1 MEHFP
6 TVPPLAPRAMPIQ
19 DLSARGQARR
29 FKKNPPGTLA
39 ARLITFGGAV
49 LLTVFATWQMYLVV
63 SANQVSL
70 SEALFVALFSVSFGW
85 IALSA
90 CAALAGTVIGS
101 FVKVVLKHWS
111 SFSGASVDAPTG
123 AVLSNKMADKVA
135 LVMPIHN
142 ESPAE
147 YCAALHTMAND
158 LADSGHA
165 EQFEIFILSDTTEIT
180 EWLSETA
187 AVAQLREQLKSLVP
201 VWYRRRRFNTARKA
215 GNIREFVECWGARY
229 ESMIVLDADS
239 LMRGD
244 TILALVRSMQSDP
257 SLGIVQSVPTL
268 VSGHTLFARLQQF
281 ASSVYG
287 PIVANGVSF
296 WQGRDGNYWGHN
308 AIIRLQAFA
317 EASGLPELPGRRP
330 LGGEIMSHD
339 FVEAALVRKAGWGVI
354 MLPALSGSWENS
366 PPSLLDLAIR
376 DRRWAQGNI
385 QHLAV
390 VGSRD
395 LAWPNRVHF
404 LTGVMSYAS
413 SALWLALIAAG
424 LLLSVQSALIKP
436 EYFKSYPS
444 LFPDWPTFDSERML
458 SVFMFSMLA
467 LFVPKIL
474 GALRVLFSKARR
486 KSHGGTVRFILSLL
500 LEVVLSALLAPV
512 LMLMQVRQLWQ
523 IVRGQD
529 SGWALQSRTSNTLP
543 WRVVWQ
549 RHWAHV
555 ATGIFLTIGLWFML
569 PSVLPWMM
577 PVIVGLL
584 GAVVLSRWSAD
595 VRIGRRLARARL
607 LLTPEEQQVPLQLQL
622 RDDLLADYRQVKDE
636 MSVRELLEEPSLADR
651 HFSML
656 DSRSPE
662 RVRGQPDSKYL
673 TLVAKLSDAESIDEL
688 LQWLD
693 KEETLVLLSDPALFK
708 QASCLTNDVAE
719 MTSAFDQS
727 QVNLKAIVV

>member
-1 MEHFP
+1 M
-6 TVPPLAPRAMPIQ
+6 TSLSAVPPLAPRDMPIQ

-29 FKKNPPGTLA
+29 FEKNPPGTFI

-49 LLTVFATWQMYLVV
+49 CLTVYATWQMYLVV
-63 SANQVSL
+63 SASKVSL
-70 SEALFVALFSVSFGW
+70 SEALFVMLFSISFGW

-90 CAALAGTVIGS
+90 CAALAGALVGTC
-101 FVKVVLKHWS
+101 LKILAKTFWRQPA
-111 SFSGASVDAPTG
+111 ASTAANDA
-123 AVLSNKMADKVA
+123 LSTTAESNKVA

-158 LADSGHA
+158 LVDSGYA
-165 EQFEIFILSDTTEIT
+165 SQFEIFILSDTTEVSA
-180 EWLSETA
+180 WLAETA
-187 AVAQLREQLKSLVP
+187 AVAQLREQLESLVP

-244 TILALVRSMQSDP
+244 TILALVQSMRSDP

-268 VSGHTLFARLQQF
+268 VSGQSLFARLQQF

-287 PIVANGVSF
+287 PIVANGVSL

-339 FVEAALVRKAGWGVI
+339 FVEAALVRKAGWGVT

-366 PPSLLDLAIR
+366 PPSLLDLAVR

-404 LTGVMSYAS
+404 LIGVMSYAS

-436 EYFKSYPS
+436 EYFTSYPS
-444 LFPDWPTFDSERML
+444 LFPDWPTFDSVRML
-458 SVFMFSMLA
+458 WVFVFSMLA

-474 GALRVLFSKARR
+474 GALRVLSSTARR
-486 KSHGGTVRFILSLL
+486 KSHGGAFKFIASLL
-500 LEVVLSALLAPV
+500 LEIVLSALLAPV

-523 IVRGQD
+523 IVRGHD
-529 SGWALQSRTSNTLP
+529 SGWALQSRTSNKLP
-543 WRVVWQ
+543 WRLVLQ

-555 ATGIFLTIGLWFML
+555 AMGIILAIGLWFML

-577 PVIVGLL
+577 PVIIGLL

-595 VRIGRRLARARL
+595 VRMGHQLAQARL
-607 LLTPEEQQVPLQLQL
+607 LLTPEEHQIPPQLQL
-622 RDDLLADYRQVKDE
+622 RDDLLSDYQSRHDDLSIKG
-636 MSVRELLEEPSLADR
+636 LLENPTLAKR
-651 HFSML
+651 HFSVI
-656 DSRSPE
+656 DSRKPE
-662 RVRGQPDSKYL
+662 RQRGQPDSKYL
-673 TLVAKLSDAESIDEL
+673 TLVAKLTDAESIDEL
-688 LQWLD
+688 MQWLD
-693 KEETLVLLSDPALFK
+693 REETLVLLNDPAVFK
-708 QASCLTNDVAE
+708 RASALAE
-719 MTSAFDQS
+719 GIANGETALIHDKSSRA
-727 QVNLKAIVV
+727 VIVV